1 MQGPECQQLELDH
14 ELEGLS
20 VVPEDGENV
29 LNGLNASSRSG
40 IAGYRVYSASDW

>member
-1 MQGPECQQLELDH
+1 MQRPECQQLELDH

-29 LNGLNASSRSG
+29 LNGLNASSG
-40 IAGYRVYSASDW
+40 IAGYWVYSASDW